1 MNNNHCTPVCFPLPL
16 AILLVTIPP
25 PRPLIGR
32 EWHACQ
38 CYTCD
43 AQWAELTPVIMLGMQ
58 LQTIRYLCDVLLVL
72 LCNCSCC
79 CSMRKWGPTP
89 GHQPPLYPKPTFLH
103 ITQNDLSQGV
113 KKMLSLNHF
122 LHANSTLSQG
132 SLKSYWEKFTFHL
145 RFYHGINCI
154 QLAHT
159 PDPALVT
166 PVTARCR
173 LCSDSI
179 KNEIVQF
186 RVGW

>member
-16 AILLVTIPP
+16 AVLLVTIPP

-32 EWHACQ
+32 ERHACQ

-113 KKMLSLNHF
+113 NKIVVFKSFSSCKLNTFTRQFEVILREVYFSLEILSWYQ
-122 LHANSTLSQG
+122 LHPISAYSWPSIGHTGHSQV
-132 SLKSYWEKFTFHL
+132 
-145 RFYHGINCI
+145 
-154 QLAHT
+154 
-159 PDPALVT
+159 PAL
-166 PVTARCR
+166 
-173 LCSDSI
+173 
-179 KNEIVQF
+179 F
-186 RVGW
+186 WFY